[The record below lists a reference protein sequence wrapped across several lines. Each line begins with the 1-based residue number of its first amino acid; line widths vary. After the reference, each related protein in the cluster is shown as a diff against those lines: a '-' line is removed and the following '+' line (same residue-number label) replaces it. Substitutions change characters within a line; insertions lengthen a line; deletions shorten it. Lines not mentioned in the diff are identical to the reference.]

1 MTADNGNPDKTME
14 NRHVTVLGTGVL
26 GSEIA
31 YQTAYCGVP
40 VTAYDISDEI
50 LRAAKKRFE
59 ALATRFENEV
69 TGAAG
74 GPAQAALTRITCS
87 SSLADAAHDAD
98 LVIEAVPEILDLKR
112 KVYKQLGEL
121 APQRTIFATN
131 TSTLL
136 PRELVDST
144 GRPDRFLAMH
154 FANKIWIH
162 NTTEIVGTTA
172 TDPAVYET
180 VVAFARRIEME
191 PIELHKEQSGYVLNA
206 IAIPWMGAA
215 LKLLIRGVA
224 DPETIDNTWRID
236 KEAPEGPFQNMD
248 RVGLKTVY
256 DIYSAGDDE
265 ELKAAAAYVKEHYL
279 DKGKLGQPSGEGFY
293 KYAAA

>member
-1 MTADNGNPDKTME
+1 MTAHNGNHDKTTKIH
-14 NRHVTVLGTGVL
+14 HVTVLGTGVL

-50 LRAAKKRFE
+50 LQAAKKRFE

-69 TGAAG
+69 TGAAEG
-74 GPAQAALTRITCS
+74 AARDALTRITYS

-112 KVYKQLGEL
+112 KVYRQLGEL

-131 TSTLL
+131 T
-136 PRELVDST
+136 
-144 GRPDRFLAMH
+144 
-154 FANKIWIH
+154 
-162 NTTEIVGTTA
+162 TEIVGTAA

-224 DPETIDNTWRID
+224 DPETIDTTWRID

-256 DIYSAGDDE
+256 DIYSAADDE
-265 ELKAAAAYVKEHYL
+265 ELKAAAGYVKEHYL

>member
-1 MTADNGNPDKTME
+1 MSDTA
-14 NRHVTVLGTGVL
+14 NREETTGIDHVTVLGTGVL

-31 YQTAYCGVP
+31 YQTAYCGIP
-40 VTAYDISDEI
+40 VTSYDISEETLD
-50 LRAAKKRFE
+50 AAKKRFE
-59 ALATRFENEV
+59 ALATRFETEV
-69 TGAAG
+69 SGAKG
-74 GPAQAALTRITCS
+74 GPAQAALARIAYS
-87 SSLADAAHDAD
+87 SSLADASRDAD
-98 LVIEAVPEILDLKR
+98 LVIEAIPEVLELKR
-112 KVYKQLGEL
+112 KVFKQLGDV
-121 APQRTIFATN
+121 APERTIFATN

-154 FANKIWIH
+154 FANKIWAH
-162 NTTEIVGTTA
+162 NTAEIVGTAA
-172 TDPAVYET
+172 TDPAVYER

-191 PIELHKEQSGYVLNA
+191 PIELHKEQPGYVLNA

-256 DIYSAGDDE
+256 DIYSAADDK
-265 ELKAAAAYVKEHYL
+265 ELKAAAAYVKEQYL

-293 KYAAA
+293 QYPAG